1 LTAGVGA
8 WRLYGA
14 LLALALT
21 GAACGRGGS
30 ESAVM
35 KPATNVTWNLLTP
48 EEERIIVHKGTEAP
62 HSGRFDQ
69 HTAAG
74 IYACRRCGAALYRD
88 EDKFDAGCGW
98 PSFDAEVAGAVKR
111 QTDADG
117 RRTEILC
124 ATCGG
129 HLGHLFLGERMTPR
143 NTRHCVNSIS
153 MEFVPRAQESNR
165 FERAIFAGG
174 CFWGVETFLRAAPG
188 AVRTTVGYTGG
199 HVDSPT
205 YKQVCD
211 GNTGHAEAVEVLFD
225 PRQTSFEALARLFC
239 EIHDPTQRDGQGPDL
254 GEQYRS
260 AIFTVNESQ
269 RATAARLVAELRRRG
284 LDVATAIAPAARFWP
299 AEEYHQRYYE
309 RTGKQPYCHY
319 RRPVWGK

>member
-1 LTAGVGA
+1 
-8 WRLYGA
+8 
-14 LLALALT
+14 
-21 GAACGRGGS
+21 
-30 ESAVM
+30 
-35 KPATNVTWNLLTP
+35 
-48 EEERIIVHKGTEAP
+48 
-62 HSGRFDQ
+62 
-69 HTAAG
+69 
-74 IYACRRCGAALYRD
+74 
-88 EDKFDAGCGW
+88 
-98 PSFDAEVAGAVKR
+98 VKR
-111 QTDADG
+111 QADADG

-124 ATCGG
+124 AACGG
-129 HLGHLFLGERMTPR
+129 HLGHVFLGERMTPR

-153 MEFVPRAQESNR
+153 MAFVPRAEEGQR

-199 HVDSPT
+199 KVENPS
-205 YKQVCD
+205 YKQVCE

-225 PRQTSFEALARLFC
+225 PRQTSFEALARLFF

-254 GEQYRS
+254 GDQYRS
-260 AIFTVNESQ
+260 AIFTVNEEQ

-284 LDVATAIAPAARFWP
+284 LDVATAIEPAARFWP

-309 RTGKQPYCHY
+309 RTGKKPYCHY